1 MKMSV
6 RLNSYGENT
15 CATAIGSKC
24 SIAGSLMTQWIKGLA
39 TVVAQVQSLTPELPR
54 AVGMAQKPK
63 TCCIEHCSCYRS
75 PEVFLSNNVSSHAFF
90 FSKTI
95 GKVFSPCRLFT

>member
-1 MKMSV
+1 MNV

-39 TVVAQVQSLTPELPR
+39 TVVAQVQSLTPELPH
-54 AVGMAQKPK
+54 AIGMAKNKKKVWFLLSRNSQS
-63 TCCIEHCSCYRS
+63 TYLSQQILQ
-75 PEVFLSNNVSSHAFF
+75 EVMPDF
-90 FSKTI
+90 
-95 GKVFSPCRLFT
+95 CR